1 MYRKSY
7 DDEAAEIAW
16 KLFQKTGNMS
26 YYMLYK
32 QLRR

>member
-1 MYRKSY
+1 MHRKSY

-16 KLFQKTGNMS
+16 ELFQKTGNMS